1 MNKTAVKDYMH
12 QKLYLFYEAIYFV
25 EIHSENVI
33 WKSSKKELHIKLSKV
48 SNVIVFGK

>member
-12 QKLYLFYEAIYFV
+12 QKLYFV